1 MRKAAAR
8 GSGANKSAVRIGL
21 VVVCVGLGRE
31 FEARLGT
38 GSLVWGQE
46 GRTPAGSGEAHQ
58 GGALGRGKSLDD
70 HHAAATLGTEPKCA
84 GFLDR
89 GGFWFGRR
97 WRYCAEELQA
107 KRQESGAPPVGEEA
121 KVADADEAFGQQVQE
136 EAAQEL
142 IER

>member
-1 MRKAAAR
+1 MVSCG
-8 GSGANKSAVRIGL
+8 GSDEKG
-21 VVVCVGLGRE
+21 
-31 FEARLGT
+31 
-38 GSLVWGQE
+38 W
-46 GRTPAGSGEAHQ
+46 RTELE
-58 GGALGRGKSLDD
+58 LGRGKSLDD